1 MQVQLRIKLVYY
13 QQRGVNVKM
22 NKKIW
27 VIAIVIAFLV
37 VISASCAKT
46 AGTEMTDDEVV
57 DLYNKAK
64 EVYGWFDLTTIPFD
78 TEKYIEADG
87 ERYFEVTEPGIA
99 SKKALADYLN
109 EFFADD
115 ITEGLM
121 AMSSDRYVEHEG
133 KLYVL
138 PADRGTDIFKGAE
151 SYEVVRV
158 SEKQIKLA
166 VTVEIYGDPAQRN
179 VIGYKQYDFFLEF
192 SDGRWRFTNFEMVR

>member
-64 EVYGWFDLTTIPFD
+64 EVYGWFDLTTIPYD
-78 TEKYIEADG
+78 AEKYIEADG
-87 ERYFEVTEPGIA
+87 EDTSRSLSRA
-99 SKKALADYLN
+99 SLQKKRLQT
-109 EFFADD
+109 
-115 ITEGLM
+115 IST
-121 AMSSDRYVEHEG
+121 S
-133 KLYVL
+133 
-138 PADRGTDIFKGAE
+138 
-151 SYEVVRV
+151 
-158 SEKQIKLA
+158 
-166 VTVEIYGDPAQRN
+166 
-179 VIGYKQYDFFLEF
+179 F
-192 SDGRWRFTNFEMVR
+192 SQTT